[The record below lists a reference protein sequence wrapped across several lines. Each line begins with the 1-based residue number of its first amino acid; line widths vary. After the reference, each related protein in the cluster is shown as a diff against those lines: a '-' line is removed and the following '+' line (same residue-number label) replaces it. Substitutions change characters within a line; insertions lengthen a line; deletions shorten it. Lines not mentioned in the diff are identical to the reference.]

1 MSINPINI
9 IQQGKSYFSQG
20 ASYLR
25 SPTKLLAGTSLG
37 WLANTTLS
45 KVEGRGDPLLS
56 SNWTVIMPEIPVA
69 QKINETLL
77 SSVADGLGMANRGLD
92 KVSGWADNSTVSSI
106 TSTIKDGLST
116 ASDYLNKANKA
127 LTEVSQK
134 ISLGDEYVETIEL
147 VNKEYGERQTFRGG
161 IYRKYPD
168 GIVTIPD
175 LTMTFYGDVNI
186 ESFKYLQNWL
196 DLVQGASSETFRNGG
211 WVTPYMYKKTITVGV
226 ADDNLNNLYL
236 IDYIGCWL
244 KSMQPLDLDNTGDN
258 RLIYNATFSVDDVRV
273 YGYDVMSFTDM
284 VLNYAGEQALNSTWG
299 KQLKSS
305 YGKVTDT
312 VNNVIS
318 TGLTGII

>member
-25 SPTKLLAGTSLG
+25 SPTKLLAGSSLG

-69 QKINETLL
+69 QKINETIL
-77 SSVADGLGMANRGLD
+77 SSVADGLAWTSAGIGIASMFSDSETVNSVADSVSTGLG
-92 KVSGWADNSTVSSI
+92 KVAKTLNDSNKEL
-106 TSTIKDGLST
+106 TS
-116 ASDYLNKANKA
+116 
-127 LTEVSQK
+127 VSQK
-134 ISLGDEYVETIEL
+134 LSLGDEYVETIEL

-175 LTMTFYGDVNI
+175 LTITFYGDVNI

-244 KSMQPLDLDNTGDN
+244 KSMQSLDLDNTGDN
-258 RLIYNATFSVDDVRV
+258 RLIYNATFSVDDIKV
-273 YGYDVMSFTDM
+273 YGYDVMTFTDM
-284 VLNYAGEQALNSTWG
+284 VMNYAGEKVGGLVKGGISGIADKIQ
-299 KQLKSS
+299 SS
-305 YGKVTDT
+305 VTSA
-312 VNNVIS
+312 IS